1 MTCKRIIFSV
11 LLLLGIASYAQQS
24 FAKAVV
30 IAPMEDISVYGNGR
44 NGNTYFY
51 SGIYAGNVFNGGVAR
66 MYEKFS
72 LPAYVA
78 GNSVTSALFEI
89 SYSPRQSY
97 MNGAPLQIW
106 AMSND
111 WDGGTLTRGR
121 TPVIDYTASL
131 GKIKAG
137 INSTIYIDMTDFA
150 NQQYQKNAG
159 AMSFVIMSKNEGRIA
174 DDFTYFDE
182 KKSLNVTLTSAVPEP
197 STYAMMLMG
206 LLTLLSRK
214 TIFSQARG
222 SWRSRQRG

>member
-11 LLLLGIASYAQQS
+11 LLLWGASYTQQS
-24 FAKAVV
+24 FAKVVV
-30 IAPMEDISVYGNGR
+30 IAPKEDISVYGNAR

-72 LPAYVA
+72 LPEYVA

-89 SYSPRQSY
+89 SYSPGQSY
-97 MNGAPLQIW
+97 MNGPPLQIW

-111 WDGGTLTRGR
+111 WEGGTLTRGG
-121 TPVIDYTASL
+121 TPVIDYTALL
-131 GKIKAG
+131 GKIKSG
-137 INSTIYIDMTDFA
+137 INSTIYIDLTDFA

-182 KKSLNVTLTSAVPEP
+182 KKSLHLTLTSAVPEP

-214 TIFSQARG
+214 TIFSRARG
-222 SWRSRQRG
+222 LWRGRQRG